1 MLSRTALRTRIRLAS
16 RPSQVNGLRC
26 YSRIIQEHDVLLLR
40 QKGARNATKRQV
52 TPPIRSDTT
61 FKAAWGVHVNGSDL
75 IGRTLPCTIQD
86 SKGNNMRLSEV
97 TLAQYVTNIPRVATP
112 IYPHDSSMIVSLLDI
127 DLPAPGEDP
136 VADAGAP
143 FEVFEAGTGMGSLT
157 LHLAR
162 AIHGANPAVPAAL
175 RAALCAAPYAKGQL
189 LSDVATDDS
198 PELGPHPH
206 SPEGLAPELQ
216 AQLDGYRPAR
226 RAILHTLDI
235 RPSASRLAHG
245 TIRDFRRALYLLD
258 IDFHVRTIR
267 SFLEPRLAASP
278 DRAPFLSHAVLDLPA
293 SADHAELV
301 VEALRPD
308 GRLVVFF
315 PSVTQVLDFV
325 KWVTDT
331 TQPVY
336 VERVIELA
344 NSTFEPGFSDGV
356 GGREWDVRVV
366 TPKKVARGEVEAV
379 GENEGKVTVCRP
391 KVGTMVGGGGF
402 VAVFTKKSPAPL
414 REEGAQEAVDV
425 AENAASAEKAEGKSD
440 GEVTPADLSSQVKKM
455 LVPRVIQHFELTA
468 DYTFNPL
475 NTTTDE
481 KHQVRKNWDALMPV
495 GHGFFSATKNQNQLP
510 TVTVDPEN
518 HPAHITA
525 VFHQLHCLYM
535 IMQAY
540 HSDVQATEETEA
552 MAFHLRHCFEYLR
565 LSLACHGDT
574 ALGGRVDDTT
584 AGEPGAQHVCK
595 DWGAVKRFAETH
607 RTNEFRGIIDT
618 D

>member
-1 MLSRTALRTRIRLAS
+1 MLSRTALRTRLRLAS
-16 RPSQVNGLRC
+16 RPRQVNGLRC

-61 FKAAWGVHVNGSDL
+61 FKAAWGVRVNGSDL

-97 TLAQYVTNIPRVATP
+97 TLAQYVTNIPRMATP

-143 FEVFEAGTGMGSLT
+143 
-157 LHLAR
+157 
-162 AIHGANPAVPAAL
+162 
-175 RAALCAAPYAKGQL
+175 
-189 LSDVATDDS
+189 
-198 PELGPHPH
+198 
-206 SPEGLAPELQ
+206 
-216 AQLDGYRPAR
+216 
-226 RAILHTLDI
+226 
-235 RPSASRLAHG
+235 RLAHG

-315 PSVTQVLDFV
+315 PSITQVLDFV
-325 KWVTDT
+325 KWVTET

-336 VERVIELA
+336 VERVTELA

-379 GENEGKVTVCRP
+379 RENEGKVTVCRP

-414 REEGAQEAVDV
+414 REEGAQNAVDA
-425 AENAASAEKAEGKSD
+425 AENAASAEQDE
-440 GEVTPADLSSQVKKM
+440 
-455 LVPRVIQHFELTA
+455 VPRVIQHFELTA

-475 NTTTDE
+475 NTTADE

-540 HSDVQATEETEA
+540 HSGVQATEETEA

-565 LSLACHGDT
+565 LSLVCHGDT

-584 AGEPGAQHVCK
+584 AGEAGAQHVCK

>member
-1 MLSRTALRTRIRLAS
+1 MLSRTALRTRLRLAS
-16 RPSQVNGLRC
+16 RPRQVNGLRC

-61 FKAAWGVHVNGSDL
+61 FKAAWGVRVNGSDL

-97 TLAQYVTNIPRVATP
+97 TLAQYVTNIPRMATP

-143 FEVFEAGTGMGSLT
+143 FEVFEAGRGMGSLT

-162 AIHGANPAVPAAL
+162 AIHGANPA
-175 RAALCAAPYAKGQL
+175 
-189 LSDVATDDS
+189 
-198 PELGPHPH
+198 
-206 SPEGLAPELQ
+206 
-216 AQLDGYRPAR
+216 
-226 RAILHTLDI
+226 
-235 RPSASRLAHG
+235 
-245 TIRDFRRALYLLD
+245 
-258 IDFHVRTIR
+258 
-267 SFLEPRLAASP
+267 PRLAASP

-315 PSVTQVLDFV
+315 PSITQVLDFV
-325 KWVTDT
+325 KWVTET

-379 GENEGKVTVCRP
+379 RENEGKVTVCRP

-414 REEGAQEAVDV
+414 REEGAQNAVDA
-425 AENAASAEKAEGKSD
+425 AENAASAEQDEAFRVDGRLHVQPAEYA
-440 GEVTPADLSSQVKKM
+440 PA
-455 LVPRVIQHFELTA
+455 
-468 DYTFNPL
+468 
-475 NTTTDE
+475 DE

-540 HSDVQATEETEA
+540 HSGVQATEETEA

-565 LSLACHGDT
+565 LSLVCHGDT

-584 AGEPGAQHVCK
+584 AGEAGAQHVCK

>member
-1 MLSRTALRTRIRLAS
+1 MVRTALRTRIRLAS

-162 AIHGANPAVPAAL
+162 TIHGANPAVPAAL

-315 PSVTQVLDFV
+315 PSITQVLDFV

-402 VAVFTKKSPAPL
+402 IAVFTKKSPAPL
-414 REEGAQEAVDV
+414 RVEGAQETVGV
-425 AENAASAEKAEGKSD
+425 AENAASAEKAEDKSD
-440 GEVTPADLSSQVKKM
+440 GE
-455 LVPRVIQHFELTA
+455 HFELTA

-475 NTTTDE
+475 NTTANE

-540 HSDVQATEETEA
+540 HSGVQATEETEA

-584 AGEPGAQHVCK
+584 AGEAGAQHVCK

>member
-1 MLSRTALRTRIRLAS
+1 MLSRTALRTRLRLAS
-16 RPSQVNGLRC
+16 RPRQVNGLRC

-61 FKAAWGVHVNGSDL
+61 FKAAWGVRVNGSDL

-97 TLAQYVTNIPRVATP
+97 TLAQYVTNIPRMATP

-198 PELGPHPH
+198 PELAPHPH

-315 PSVTQVLDFV
+315 PSITQVLDFV
-325 KWVTDT
+325 KWVTET

-336 VERVIELA
+336 VERVTELA

-379 GENEGKVTVCRP
+379 RENEGKVTVCRP

-414 REEGAQEAVDV
+414 REEGAQNAVDA
-425 AENAASAEKAEGKSD
+425 AENAASAEQDEAFRVDGRLHVQPAEYD
-440 GEVTPADLSSQVKKM
+440 RRREA
-455 LVPRVIQHFELTA
+455 
-468 DYTFNPL
+468 
-475 NTTTDE
+475 
-481 KHQVRKNWDALMPV
+481 PV

-540 HSDVQATEETEA
+540 HSGVQATEETEA

-565 LSLACHGDT
+565 LSLVCHGDT

-584 AGEPGAQHVCK
+584 AGEAGAQHVCK